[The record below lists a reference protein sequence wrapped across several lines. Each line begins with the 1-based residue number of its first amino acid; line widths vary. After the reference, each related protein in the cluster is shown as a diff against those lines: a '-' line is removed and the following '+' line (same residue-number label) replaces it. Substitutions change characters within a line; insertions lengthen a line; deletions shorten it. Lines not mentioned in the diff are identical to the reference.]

1 MSNTVNILDAKK
13 MILTEDKL
21 VDWIES
27 QGGML
32 ITRRTMNLGKFD
44 FVDFNTLPPIMF
56 VGITGYQHL
65 LQYFFTQTIHKFTQP
80 AVVIIVETDLVALD
94 PSWLNNPKVKH
105 CFTWNKPFSHP
116 KLSAIPIGLNYRR
129 QYAGLEEWLYQTT
142 ASTSPTPEPSKWL
155 CMNYS
160 PDTNPQRR
168 ELIQKASTEWSEF
181 CTIIEPIPPRKSY
194 DIPSHIEGTLRIDE
208 TDPRCYD
215 EWRNYRFVLSP
226 PGAGID
232 CHRTWEAIAVGC
244 IPIVISSNLNE
255 LYTDLPVV
263 VVDSWD
269 QITAEYLEEQ
279 YAIIDKRRKTSEDGP
294 PYKLDRITL
303 EYWTERIGN
312 VSQYPQKIHFITY
325 GNDRFAESKARL
337 LKEAHE
343 FGEFASIQGYGPENL
358 SPEFHQSYKSI
369 MEQPRGGG
377 YWIWRPVIIQDA
389 LSMIN
394 EDDILIYLD
403 AGSSLNPRGKERF
416 FEYIDLLNNSPEKY
430 GTLAFQMSG
439 NCGPGNLEIEKR
451 WTTREIFEHFE
462 VDPNGEI
469 ANSGQ
474 YWAGGVIMKKNANL
488 RKYMEVFLSTVLT
501 KPLLCT
507 DCYNNNYQIPEF
519 RDNRHEQ
526 SITSVLR
533 KKMGS
538 VVIDGDE
545 SWMLPFGEGE
555 SLKYPF
561 WATRIK
567 R

>member
-1 MSNTVNILDAKK
+1 MSNPVDIVDTKK

-32 ITRRTMNLGKFD
+32 ITRRTLNLGKFD

-56 VGITGYQHL
+56 VGITGYAHL
-65 LQYFFTQTIHKFTQP
+65 LQHFFTQTIHKFTQP
-80 AVVIIVETDLVALD
+80 AVVIIVETDLVRLE

-129 QYAGLEEWLYQTT
+129 QYAGLEEWLHQIQ
-142 ASTSPTPEPSKWL
+142 TSPNPEPTKWL
-155 CMNYS
+155 YMNYS

-181 CTIIEPIPPRKSY
+181 CTMVDPIPPRKSY
-194 DIPSHIEGTLRIDE
+194 DIPSHIEGKLRIDE

-215 EWRNYRFVLSP
+215 EWRKYRFVLSP

-232 CHRTWEAIAVGC
+232 CHRTWEAITVGC
-244 IPIVISSNLNE
+244 IPIVLSSNLNE

-269 QITAEYLEEQ
+269 QITAEYLSEQ
-279 YAIIDKRRKTSEDGP
+279 YTVVEANRQSGKYNMDKLT
-294 PYKLDRITL
+294 LD
-303 EYWTERIGN
+303 YWTHRIGN

-337 LKEAHE
+337 LTEAE
-343 FGEFASIQGYGPENL
+343 QFGEFASIQGYGPENL
-358 SPEFHQSYKSI
+358 SPEFRQTYKSI
-369 MEQPRGGG
+369 MTQPRGGG
-377 YWIWRPVIIQDA
+377 YWIWRPIIIQHA
-389 LSMIN
+389 LLHMN
-394 EDDILIYLD
+394 ENDILIYLD
-403 AGSSLNPRGKERF
+403 AGSSLNPKGKARF
-416 FEYIDLLNNSPEKY
+416 FEYIDLLNNSPEQY

-439 NCGPGNLEIEKR
+439 NCGPGNLEVEKW

-462 VDPNGEI
+462 VDLNGEI

-474 YWAGGVIMKKNANL
+474 YLGGILVMKKNDHL
-488 RKYMEVFLSTVLT
+488 KRYMEIYLSTLLT
-501 KPLLCT
+501 NPLLCT
-507 DCYNNNYQIPEF
+507 DYYNNNNQIPEF

-533 KKMGS
+533 KIMGS

-567 R
+567 Q